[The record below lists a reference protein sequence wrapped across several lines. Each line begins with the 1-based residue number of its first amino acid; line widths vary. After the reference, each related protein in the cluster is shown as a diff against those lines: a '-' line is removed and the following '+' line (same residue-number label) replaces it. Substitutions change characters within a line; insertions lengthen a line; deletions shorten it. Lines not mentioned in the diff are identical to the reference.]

1 MVETFQKNSN
11 IFYSEDIE
19 IQDGLMTKENEIYV
33 FRMLQEAMTNVEK
46 HSQATACSL
55 SSKETKNYL
64 VFTLKDNGKGFKADS
79 MNTNEGLGMKT
90 LKERA
95 QYIGA
100 TLDIESVPEKGSS
113 VSIKIPKK

>member
-1 MVETFQKNSN
+1 
-11 IFYSEDIE
+11 
-19 IQDGLMTKENEIYV
+19 MTKENEIYV

-46 HSQATACSL
+46 HSQATACNL
-55 SSKETKNYL
+55 TSKETKNYL